1 MAEAGGWKQGLCNCC
16 GDCGI
21 CEESSFLNLK
31 SLFKQIWILK
41 FKKYLFLS
49 TSGDKRFCPG
59 CCASFCNPC
68 LTYTT
73 ANDLGKVI
81 LFLISPNPMSREVW
95 TILSCNRVSFY
106 SLSYFNK
113 PDITKSFDNFIL
125 QSGIL
130 YMLLGCIMPCIPAL
144 LLRQE
149 ARERYN
155 TCLKPSLTNSHKNCN
170 IIPICT
176 FPHG

>member
-1 MAEAGGWKQGLCNCC
+1 MTLKLFQRVKIRIISNSQNQNYFREFKIRMAEAGGWKQGLCNCC

-21 CEESSFLNLK
+21 CEELPLPFLNLK
-31 SLFKQIWILK
+31 SLFKRV
-41 FKKYLFLS
+41 KKYLFSS

-81 LFLISPNPMSREVW
+81 LFLILTNPMSREV
-95 TILSCNRVSFY
+95 LA
-106 SLSYFNK
+106 
-113 PDITKSFDNFIL
+113 IL

-130 YMLLGCIMPCIPAL
+130 YFSFIFLQTGISRSFDNLVLQSGIL
-144 LLRQE
+144 
-149 ARERYN
+149 
-155 TCLKPSLTNSHKNCN
+155 
-170 IIPICT
+170 
-176 FPHG
+176 

>member
-21 CEESSFLNLK
+21 CEELPSSF
-31 SLFKQIWILK
+31 LK
-41 FKKYLFLS
+41 FKKYLFSS
-49 TSGDKRFCPG
+49 TSGDKRFYPG

-81 LFLISPNPMSREVW
+81 LFLISPNPMSREVL

-113 PDITKSFDNFIL
+113 PDITKSFDNFVL

-130 YMLLGCIMPCIPAL
+130 HFSFIFL
-144 LLRQE
+144 QT
-149 ARERYN
+149 RY
-155 TCLKPSLTNSHKNCN
+155 LEQ
-170 IIPICT
+170 
-176 FPHG
+176 F